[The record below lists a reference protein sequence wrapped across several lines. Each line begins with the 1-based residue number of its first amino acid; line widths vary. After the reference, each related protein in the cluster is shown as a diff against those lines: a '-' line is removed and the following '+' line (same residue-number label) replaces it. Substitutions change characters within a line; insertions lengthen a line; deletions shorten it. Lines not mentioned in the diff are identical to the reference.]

1 MCQWVVHVLPHELWG
16 AKALSQGPSCRIL
29 RVNGTF
35 CVSYLVPPMTA
46 PCSYGSHTPFRDQV
60 FFLPSSPAGGG
71 PHDQWCFSSSPDS
84 SMGAVLRL
92 RTNDDRTRPD
102 ESIFLTLDHFLSQWL
117 VLCRGLEGGWFSV
130 NCVRYV
136 FRRRS
141 RTSLSPHSRAVGL
154 AR

>member
-1 MCQWVVHVLPHELWG
+1 MGGTCAPPRALG
-16 AKALSQGPSCRIL
+16 AEGVESGPVMSDFAGERNALCFLLSSPGDSTLIIVWFPYTIPGS
-29 RVNGTF
+29 
-35 CVSYLVPPMTA
+35 SY
-46 PCSYGSHTPFRDQV
+46 
-60 FFLPSSPAGGG
+60 FFLPSSPAGGD

-92 RTNDDRTRPD
+92 RTNNDRTRPD
-102 ESIFLTLDHFLSQWL
+102 ESSLLTLDHSLSQWL
-117 VLCRGLEGGWFSV
+117 VFAEVWKGGWFSV